1 MATKLLTDPK
11 VKGARSRAER
21 LLSDGDGLYCRVR
34 ANGKDWV
41 FIYSLRGKRRKQGLG
56 PYPDI
61 SLEAARARASESREL
76 VAQGL
81 DPISARV
88 QREAEQLA
96 KSAAEESRH
105 TTRSLFELWHQK
117 EASKRKDSGE
127 EIRRA
132 FEKDVLPT
140 LGDLY
145 ADEVKRRHIMQVLD
159 DVKERGALRITNQ
172 ILQYLRQMYRYAMTR
187 EIVESDPTY
196 SLTKKDA
203 GGKETERDRFLTEKE
218 LRELATKIQGANLSK
233 QAEATLWIML
243 ATVCR
248 VGEVSRARHKDLDL
262 DAGTWF
268 IPGEHSKNGKE
279 HLVHLSDFA
288 QAQFQIL
295 TALSTSKTWVMPS
308 RDGKGHV
315 CEKTLQKQYRDR
327 QRDTA
332 MKGRSKKLGALSLA
346 GGRWTA
352 HDLRRTGSTLMGEL
366 GIRSDVID
374 RCQNHIE
381 GKKVTRIYQR
391 QELLPERVEA
401 FRTLGDRLELLR
413 RGETER
419 VVAGRFKKK
428 A

>member
-11 VKGARSRAER
+11 VKSARSKAEK
-21 LLSDGDGLYCRVR
+21 LLADGDGLYCRVR

-61 SLEAARARASESREL
+61 SLEVARARARESREL

-81 DPISARV
+81 DPIMARAK
-88 QREAEQLA
+88 REAEQIA
-96 KSAAEESRH
+96 KTAAEESRH
-105 TTRSLFELWHQK
+105 TTRTLFEQWHKK
-117 EASKRKDSGE
+117 EASKRKDKGE

-172 ILQYLRQMYRYAMTR
+172 ILQYLRQMYRYAIKR
-187 EIVESDPTY
+187 EIIETDPTY
-196 SLTKKDA
+196 ALTKKDA
-203 GGKETERDRFLTEKE
+203 GGKETERDRYLTEME
-218 LRELATKIQGANLSK
+218 LRELSTKISSANLSK
-233 QAEATLWIML
+233 QAEAILWIML

-248 VGEVSRARHKDLDL
+248 VGEVCRARHKDLDL
-262 DAGTWF
+262 DACTWV
-268 IPGEHSKNGKE
+268 IPAEHSKNGKE
-279 HLVHLSDFA
+279 HFVHLSDFA
-288 QAQFQIL
+288 KAQFQIL
-295 TALSTSKTWVMPS
+295 TALSTSNVWVMPS
-308 RDGKGHV
+308 RDGKSHV
-315 CEKTLQKQYRDR
+315 CEKTVQKQFRDR

-332 MKGRSKKLGALSLA
+332 MKGRSKKLGALSLS

-374 RCQNHIE
+374 RCQNHVE

-391 QELLPERVEA
+391 QELLPERAEA
-401 FRTLGDRLELLR
+401 FRMLGDRLELLR
-413 RGETER
+413 RSETDR
-419 VVAGRFKKK
+419 VVTGRFKKK